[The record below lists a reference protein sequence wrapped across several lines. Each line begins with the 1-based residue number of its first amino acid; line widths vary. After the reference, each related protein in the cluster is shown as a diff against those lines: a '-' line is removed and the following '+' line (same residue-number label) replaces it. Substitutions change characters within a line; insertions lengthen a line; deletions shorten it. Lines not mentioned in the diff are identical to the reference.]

1 MQTYVSH
8 QAKVLLAMNS
18 LFCDVNP
25 PRRQRSKLYLFSDL
39 GFDPKL
45 KFQELS
51 DFFAILNL
59 FKPDNLQSYLPMRLC
74 CFVNKESQLGTSQFL
89 MQHSRPRAPF
99 TSLCQRGLKFWGRE
113 GDSFSSPFA
122 FLSQRGFALRSTL
135 TKKSLSSLA
144 ILHIW

>member
-1 MQTYVSH
+1 MQTYVSL

-59 FKPDNLQSYLPMRLC
+59 FKLDNLQSYLPMRLR
-74 CFVNKESQLGTSQFL
+74 CFVNKESQLGTSQFV
-89 MQHSRPRAPF
+89 MQHSRPQ
-99 TSLCQRGLKFWGRE
+99 SLLYFSLPARPKVLRRE

-122 FLSQRGFALRSTL
+122 SLSQRGLALRSTL